1 MADQKKLDAA
11 NEKLVKDQKNLA
23 HTIQDLRDLNK
34 LLKAQNEKSGA
45 DLEGLNIKQTQLI
58 KDNSRLTSEG
68 EGLRKQVHDL
78 ATKQGQ
84 LEQAKTTLE
93 SEKAGLNGQYEKDK
107 KALED
112 KNTSLK
118 EQFEKEKKVL
128 EDENTR
134 LKGKLT
140 VIQDDEKPITT
151 PWNTNMDVKC
161 GSWET
166 AAACFHISKNELQAL
181 NNGRGKYENDMVL
194 QVPVT
199 KWITDDQFKTW
210 EGVVKNFD
218 IIGGTAELFRINRNT
233 INGTTPYTT
242 SLSVYV
248 PMRSPV

>member
-1 MADQKKLDAA
+1 M
-11 NEKLVKDQKNLA
+11 
-23 HTIQDLRDLNK
+23 I
-34 LLKAQNEKSGA
+34 LLPS
-45 DLEGLNIKQTQLI
+45 
-58 KDNSRLTSEG
+58 KDNSSKRRQHLKTRRQVSPSKWMI
-68 EGLRKQVHDL
+68 LLPSKDNSSKRRQYLKTRRQASTDNMRKTRKHS
-78 ATKQGQ
+78 KIKI
-84 LEQAKTTLE
+84 QA
-93 SEKAGLNGQYEKDK
+93 S
-107 KALED
+107 
-112 KNTSLK
+112 KNNSRK
-118 EQFEKEKKVL
+118 RRKYSKM
-128 EDENTR
+128 R
-134 LKGKLT
+134 IHASKGKLT

-161 GSWET
+161 GSWEI

-210 EGVVKNFD
+210 EGVVKNFN

-242 SLSVYV
+242 GLSVYV